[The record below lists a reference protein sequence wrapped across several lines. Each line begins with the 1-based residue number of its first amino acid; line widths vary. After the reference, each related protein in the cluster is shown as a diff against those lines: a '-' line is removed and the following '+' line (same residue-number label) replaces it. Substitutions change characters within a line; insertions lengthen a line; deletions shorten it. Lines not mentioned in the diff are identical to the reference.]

1 MPKYTR
7 TELYSEEEVRAMLE
21 TALQMKLYNVAVLVS
36 LSAIFGKRL
45 IEQLRLRRNDIL
57 TDRHNLIVTFCV
69 AKKKRKKWDT
79 PYGVRYTK
87 KITLKHP
94 LVKYILMYLEAF
106 DKLHE
111 NWDSAPIGK
120 NWVCTCGAIQAYGRR
135 EILQFTSLLETP
147 IRTVNE
153 HIKKTHPKCWKCG
166 KILTPI
172 KHNPWL
178 FEDTSN
184 KDKVIKRTQKVLDRK
199 TGEKV
204 PKIFVYKIEGQ
215 HLSTDKARYLLK
227 KVQPDAYFHLFRATK
242 ATSFANRGESEY
254 RLMSWFDWDSSEV
267 ASRYV
272 RKAGVSTEKLSKQT
286 WIT

>member
-36 LSAIFGKRL
+36 LSTIFGKRL
-45 IEQLRLRRNDIL
+45 IENLRLKRNDIE
-57 TDRHNLIVTFCV
+57 TDRHNLIVTFNV
-69 AKKKRKKWDT
+69 AKKKRKRWDT

-94 LVKYILMYLEAF
+94 LVKIILMYLEAF

-120 NWVCTCGAIQAYGRR
+120 NWVCSCGAIQAYGRM
-135 EILQFTSLLETP
+135 EISQFTSLLETP

-166 KILTPI
+166 KMLLLV

-178 FEDTSN
+178 FEDPEN
-184 KDKVIKRTQKVLDRK
+184 KDKEIRRVQKVLDRK

-204 PKIFVYKIEGQ
+204 PKIFVYKIEGG
-215 HLSTDKARYLLK
+215 HMSTDRARYLLK
-227 KVQPDAYFHLFRATK
+227 KVQPDACFAIFRQTK
-242 ATSFANRGESEY
+242 ATSLANRGCTEY
-254 RLMSWFDWDSSEV
+254 QLMTWLDHDDPKVS
-267 ASRYV
+267 AMYV